1 MRIPVPAQNSSLRE
15 YVTQKEGTY
24 LLPNLESS
32 FDNCF
37 HQLFDAI
44 NTASAGSAIIMYSL
58 TMLPDGAKLA
68 KLLSECKLQGITLT
82 FVLENFSVSENFSKI
97 LDELESYS
105 LATLELDQT
114 KWDTICNLYY

>member
-15 YVTQKEGTY
+15 YVTQKHGTY

-44 NTASAGSAIIMYSL
+44 NTASADSAIIMYSL
-58 TMLPDGAKLA
+58 TMLPDGAKLD

>member
-44 NTASAGSAIIMYSL
+44 NTASADSAIIMYSL
-58 TMLPDGAKLA
+58 TMLPDGAKLD